1 LGGEA
6 VRPPTILSEN
16 EAGGKHQSDAI
27 RASNGY
33 RIMKLKELMT
43 KEVETIAPDI
53 PIQEAADR
61 MRSLDVGVLP
71 VSRETD
77 L

>member
-1 LGGEA
+1 
-6 VRPPTILSEN
+6 
-16 EAGGKHQSDAI
+16 
-27 RASNGY
+27 
-33 RIMKLKELMT
+33 MKLKELMT